1 MKNLNIGA
9 CRSVIVKAA
18 IMISDLETKRKT
30 IWGTKDAKISG
41 DKFIKS
47 QSIEEEQQV
56 WATVIKDLQIFIEK
70 EEERNKKKF
79 EEFKNCLG
87 V

>member
-9 CRSVIVKAA
+9 CHSVIVKAA
-18 IMISDLETKRKT
+18 IIISDLETKRQT
-30 IWGTKDAKISG
+30 IWGTKDVKASG

-70 EEERNKKKF
+70 EQEQNKKKF
-79 EEFKNCLG
+79 KDCLG